1 MGRNTGTARILRV
14 ALMAWVYL
22 LIAGLFEIA
31 WATAMKQ
38 SAGFTRLWPTLT
50 MAGAMLASFALL
62 AIAMRSLPL
71 GTAYAVW
78 TGIGGAGTFVLGVIF
93 FGDALTLA
101 RSLGVMLILGGV
113 VTLKLA
119 H

>member
-1 MGRNTGTARILRV
+1 
-14 ALMAWVYL
+14 MAWLYL
-22 LIAGLFEIA
+22 LLAGLFEMG
-31 WATAMKQ
+31 WPVGFKLSQ
-38 SAGFTRLWPTLT
+38 QPEFKLAGI
-50 MAGAMLASFALL
+50 AGAVLSMAVSGWLLWLAQRD
-62 AIAMRSLPL
+62 IPI

-101 RSLGVMLILGGV
+101 RSLGVVLILGGV